1 MYAFLCLPNLICR
14 SILFM
19 YADTGSHE
27 HARLKTLTPSHRQG
41 YRIRSEWKDQRRR
54 CGVFKFLILVLCLNH
69 RVSTNPPRGCHLF
82 LSDTPFNPLGMVL
95 SKFHSE
101 DNVILQ
107 ICADA
112 PVFFRLHFSCCLD
125 LWGES
130 WRSGTYKQP
139 DCTVMSVLF
148 TRSMWWQWI
157 TSTMTCRTN
166 PLLSPNRIF
175 ILK

>member
-1 MYAFLCLPNLICR
+1 MYT
-14 SILFM
+14 
-19 YADTGSHE
+19 DTGTHE

-41 YRIRSEWKDQRRR
+41 YRIRSEWKDQRLW

-95 SKFHSE
+95 SKFHSQ

-107 ICADA
+107 ICAYA

-125 LWGES
+125 LRGEAEGRVRTS
-130 WRSGTYKQP
+130 NLAVQWCRCCSPGRCGDSELHQP
-139 DCTVMSVLF
+139 WLAGQIPF
-148 TRSMWWQWI
+148 Y
-157 TSTMTCRTN
+157 
-166 PLLSPNRIF
+166 LLIEYSSLNKGIGVRLHP
-175 ILK
+175 